1 MYIGFT
7 KFSCSTTDVKLTLII
22 KNLCNCLL
30 GIEYDSSGVALFRGV
45 PIYEFQITVR
55 HYKDENE
62 FIDKFKIKELKEKHK
77 DMAETLKTIFQDAG
91 LTGNTITGCDC
102 SNYYTISSG
111 LITQRDLD
119 SAKEEILD
127 KVLRGIDY
135 TKEEIVDK
143 ILEGIREDQCADC
156 DCNQP
161 CDCCECEEEIALELP
176 RIFINE
182 AKKIVTAVDSE
193 DNKYFAKNSDKDEFD
208 PVVGVALVLA
218 YSAFGS
224 KTQFKKFVKQLLN
237 SQKKPSKQKISQ
249 EAKDKENEQTENN

>member
-1 MYIGFT
+1 
-7 KFSCSTTDVKLTLII
+7 
-22 KNLCNCLL
+22 
-30 GIEYDSSGVALFRGV
+30 
-45 PIYEFQITVR
+45 
-55 HYKDENE
+55 
-62 FIDKFKIKELKEKHK
+62 
-77 DMAETLKTIFQDAG
+77 MAETLKTIFQDAG